1 MHKWSDL
8 YLAVG
13 VQMLLEGRILYEPL
27 PSKVFCAF
35 TFGVST
41 VVPCGLFPLA
51 LLELFSSDSL

>member
-1 MHKWSDL
+1 
-8 YLAVG
+8 
-13 VQMLLEGRILYEPL
+13 MLLEGRILYEPL
-27 PSKVFCAF
+27 PSKVFCAL